1 MKRKVILVVAPLDIT
16 CRTGGIVFP
25 CPGAR
30 RQTWRARHA
39 WSEGVIFLELLLLR
53 LASARFAFISAH
65 LNKKNRTI
73 CGSAGKSLFRC
84 TSFSIVEV
92 VLKGNISPLLAQC
105 VSETATDG
113 QIHKKK
119 SVFFKGRFFYHKHN
133 FIVNWQQCLL
143 AIFKSSDKWWLIQFK
158 LERSFFSRP
167 SL

>member
-1 MKRKVILVVAPLDIT
+1 MKGEACVIG
-16 CRTGGIVFP
+16 RS
-25 CPGAR
+25 
-30 RQTWRARHA
+30 H
-39 WSEGVIFLELLLLR
+39 FLELLLLR

-113 QIHKKK
+113 QIHKKNRY
-119 SVFFKGRFFYHKHN
+119 SLREG
-133 FIVNWQQCLL
+133 
-143 AIFKSSDKWWLIQFK
+143 
-158 LERSFFSRP
+158 SFTISTI
-167 SL
+167 L